1 MASKSNQRRR
11 RWKQKTT
18 LGGNTQECRSVRVQ
32 MRGANQRDQQPR
44 HSIGVTTI
52 QSVASVVAEEEEGPG
67 RE

>member
-1 MASKSNQRRR
+1 METENYIGRKYTR
-11 RWKQKTT
+11 TI
-18 LGGNTQECRSVRVQ
+18 CRSVRFQ

-52 QSVASVVAEEEEGPG
+52 QSVASVVAEEEEGAG

>member
-1 MASKSNQRRR
+1 METENYIGRKYTR
-11 RWKQKTT
+11 TI
-18 LGGNTQECRSVRVQ
+18 CRSVRFQ
-32 MRGANQRDQQPR
+32 GANQRDQQPR